1 MFYRTEQQFVEGQ
14 WYQLSTVDWIKGE
27 ANKQS
32 VVAVDT
38 SSGQVKWRRELSSTP
53 SGGMLSTAS
62 DLLFYGD
69 SAGNLVA
76 LDARSGKNVWH
87 FQTGSAITAPPVTY
101 EFEGKQYVSVAS
113 GNLVLTFG
121 LME

>member
-14 WYQLSTVDWIKGE
+14 WYQLSTVDWVKGE
-27 ANKQS
+27 SNKKS
-32 VVAVDT
+32 VIAVDT
-38 SSGQVKWRRELSSTP
+38 ATGQVKWRRELQATP

-62 DLLFYGD
+62 DLVFYGD

-76 LDARSGKNVWH
+76 LDARTGENVWH
-87 FQTGSAITAPPVTY
+87 FQTGAGISAPPVTF
-101 EFEGKQYVSVAS
+101 EFEGKQYISVAS